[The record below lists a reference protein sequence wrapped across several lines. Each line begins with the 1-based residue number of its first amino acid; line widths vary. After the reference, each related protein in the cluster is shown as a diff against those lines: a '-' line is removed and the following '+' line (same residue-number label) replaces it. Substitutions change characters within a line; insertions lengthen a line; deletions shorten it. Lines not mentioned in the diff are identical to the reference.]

1 MCPLCLSAAAWLAIG
16 GGSAM
21 SMASLIAA
29 LRLKGND
36 DGDDRDDT
44 SHCNS

>member
-1 MCPLCLSAAAWLAIG
+1 MCPLCLSAADWLAIG
-16 GGSAM
+16 GGSAV

-36 DGDDRDDT
+36 DGDDRNDT
-44 SHCNS
+44 PHCKS